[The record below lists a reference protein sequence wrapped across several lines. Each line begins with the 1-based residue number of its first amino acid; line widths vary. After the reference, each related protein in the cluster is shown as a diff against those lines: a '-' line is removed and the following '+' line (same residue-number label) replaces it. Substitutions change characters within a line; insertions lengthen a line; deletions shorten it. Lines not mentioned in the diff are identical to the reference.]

1 MGANLLP
8 VLCGKTVVSPDD
20 GLSPDVSPIA
30 DFDWELEKVT
40 RGLNL
45 RMLAPRLNEVACR
58 REGAKQASDR
68 YESKRVG
75 AVTGRITST
84 NLTPY

>member
-8 VLCGKTVVSPDD
+8 VLCGKPVVSPDD
-20 GLSPDVSPIA
+20 GLSVCVSIA

-58 REGAKQASDR
+58 REGAKKVSDR

-75 AVTGRITST
+75 AVPGRITST